1 MLFSMTGYG
10 EFAEETE
17 AIRAGFRI
25 KTVNNKFLD
34 VNIKLP
40 FDLMYLESKLRELLK
55 SNFFRGRLDVFS
67 EIEIRAE
74 EVTPATPLNRPRLR
88 QLTALCRQMKDAFE
102 IGGQLD
108 VNTLIQAAD
117 LTLTQRV
124 GFRLPAAMEELIKR
138 ALLGAVEKVHE
149 SRRAEGVALKR
160 DMLSRLTLIAEEAIA
175 LEARAEERRKELR
188 DHIYARVKIL
198 LEETRLDE
206 HRLNQEL
213 IYYADRLDI
222 TEELTRL
229 KTHLERTRQLLNSE
243 KRPLG
248 KELDFMLQ
256 EQMREVTT
264 IGNKAK
270 HPWIAKSVVKM
281 KTEYEKIREQV
292 QNIE

>member
-40 FDLMYLESKLRELLK
+40 FDLIYMEPELRELVK
-55 SNFFRGRLDVFS
+55 SNFFRGRLDIFS
-67 EIEIRAE
+67 EIEIRDE
-74 EVTPATPLNRPRLR
+74 EVTPASPINRPRLR
-88 QLTALCRQMKDAFE
+88 QLTELCGQMKESFD
-102 IGGQLD
+102 IGGRLD
-108 VNTLIQAAD
+108 VNTLIQTAD
-117 LTLTQRV
+117 LTLTRRV
-124 GFRLPAAMEELIKR
+124 GFRLPESMEALIKR
-138 ALLGAVEKVHE
+138 ALVGAMEKVHE
-149 SRRAEGVALKR
+149 SRRIEGSALKE
-160 DMLSRLTLIAEEAIA
+160 DMLARLDHVAEEAA
-175 LEARAEERRKELR
+175 SLEARADARRAELR
-188 DHIYARVKIL
+188 EQILARVKIL
-198 LEETRLDE
+198 LEEAQLDE

-229 KTHLERTRQLLNSE
+229 KAHQDRTRRLLGSG

-248 KELDFMLQ
+248 KELDFMMQ

-270 HPWIAKSVVKM
+270 HPEIAKSVVKM